1 MSIDSTLEIEQQ
13 LELEDGE
20 LSDSEVFDKKNIFT
34 ESSDPSIESLH
45 SRSKKGRLL
54 IQPEYQR
61 KYVWDDLKASKLIES
76 ILLNIPLPVI
86 YIAEEAD
93 GKSVVIDG
101 QQRLTSPFSFIDGHL
116 NGDRFKL
123 KGLSVLTELNGKT
136 YSELAQEV
144 QTKIDEFPIR
154 VITIKKESDPNL
166 KFEIFVRL
174 NEKATPLN
182 HQELRNCIFRGKY
195 NDLLKKLAD
204 DPDFRSL
211 LPFDNKRM
219 VDVELVLRFAA
230 FYHRSYHNY
239 KAPIKNFLNREME
252 DNRDINSN
260 KEEELKVAFK
270 NSITI
275 IRSLLGE
282 NAFKRFYSGDEK
294 HPNGYWEE
302 SRINISLYDILMW
315 SFANK
320 DKNQIM
326 RNLDSIREGLV
337 DLMTRDRDFIDSIEK
352 ATSKKDAVKTRFKK
366 WDDVLDEILKHD
378 QIQERC
384 FSKNLKKQFFDSNPV
399 CSICSQEIV
408 DIDDSAVDH
417 IEQYWVGGKTIPS
430 NARLTHRYCNNTR
443 KRKE

>member
-1 MSIDSTLEIEQQ
+1 MEEDYKLEID
-13 LELEDGE
+13 LENDDDQEGE
-20 LSDSEVFDKKNIFT
+20 SVEAFERRNIYT
-34 ESSDPSIESLH
+34 EPSDPSVESLYA
-45 SRSKKGRLL
+45 RSKKGRLV

-76 ILLNIPLPVI
+76 VLLNIPLPVI
-86 YIAEEAD
+86 YLAEETN
-93 GKSVVIDG
+93 GGLVVIDG
-101 QQRLTSPFSFIDGHL
+101 QQRLTTLFSFKDGKL
-116 NGDRFKL
+116 PDGEKFKL
-123 KGLSVLTELNGKT
+123 KGLRVFPEYNGKT
-136 YSELAQEV
+136 YADLNSDLQA
-144 QTKIDEFPIR
+144 KIDEFPIR
-154 VITIKKESDPNL
+154 VVTIKKESDPNL

-195 NDLLKKLAD
+195 NDLLKKLAE

-219 VDVELVLRFAA
+219 LDVELVLRFAA
-230 FYHRSYHNY
+230 FYHRSYNNY

-252 DNRDINSN
+252 DNRDINLNKSN
-260 KEEELKVAFK
+260 ELKSALK

-275 IRSLLGE
+275 IRSLLGD
-282 NAFKRFYSGDEK
+282 NAFKRFHSGDEK
-294 HPNGYWEE
+294 RANGYWEE
-302 SRINISLYDILMW
+302 SKINISLYDILMW

-326 RNLDSIREGLV
+326 RNLDSIREGLI
-337 DLMTRDRDFIDSIEK
+337 DLMTRDKDFIDAIEK